1 MPISASALRS
11 ASDNMPA
18 ASVLVLRAT
27 TGHDGGDRVAANGL
41 METRQCPDSDQA
53 PGQCGV
59 RPAPRWPVRGQAS
72 ASSDP
77 PPRTGQCGVRPVQ
90 SGTPSPHWASA

>member
-59 RPAPRWPVRGQAS
+59 RPAPRWPGRGQAS
-72 ASSDP
+72 A
-77 PPRTGQCGVRPVQ
+77 
-90 SGTPSPHWASA
+90 